1 MNKPALLLLTAA
13 LALLP
18 AAFAQAQVVRPAPNF
33 AWAPGKTLAAWKG
46 QPVVLVIAPSP
57 AAKDFRAQ
65 AKRIERAY
73 PQLSARHVLF
83 VAAFTE
89 AGAELVE
96 IPSNVPFII
105 VPNGAKVA
113 AAYGFE
119 GRIGVNV
126 IGRDGNLDLASDR
139 VLPAWRIMDMVI
151 NNAAQQTSERTE
163 PKTNPGSQSAAQ

>member
-1 MNKPALLLLTAA
+1 MNKPALFLLAAA

-73 PQLSARHVLF
+73 PQLSARHILF
-83 VAAFTE
+83 VAAFT
-89 AGAELVE
+89 APGAEAE
-96 IPSNVPFII
+96 KIPCNVPFIV
-105 VPNGAKVA
+105 VPNGSAVA
-113 AAYGFE
+113 AAYGFN
-119 GRIGVNV
+119 GCIGVNV
-126 IGRDGNLDLASDR
+126 IGRDGNLDLSSTQ
-139 VLPAWRIMDMVI
+139 VVPAWRIMDMVI
-151 NNAAQQTSERTE
+151 NNAEQQTTERRE
-163 PKTNPGSQSAAQ
+163 PKTNPGSQNAQ